1 MVDHAA
7 LHEPHAGL
15 LRAALATASPRG
27 AAAAVDLGCGA
38 GAKTAWLAAL
48 CAPGALV
55 VGVDLEREA
64 LRAAPA
70 GVWAAGDAHA
80 LPLRAASCDLI
91 WCVAALGL
99 FADPARALAE
109 ARRALRPGGTLVLAV
124 AGERWVR
131 LREAASP
138 APLVAAPP
146 ADGLGDELRDAL
158 EAAGLRAGRPA
169 AYLLDPPGLAPLA
182 AALPLAER
190 DGASPG
196 EPEPRPVLLVAAGR
210 VPGG

>member
-1 MVDHAA
+1 MFDHAA

-15 LRAALATASPRG
+15 LRAALELASPRG
-27 AAAAVDLGCGA
+27 AAAAVDLACGA

-55 VGVDLEREA
+55 VGVDAERGA
-64 LRAAPA
+64 LRTAPA
-70 GVWAAGDAHA
+70 GVWVAGDAHA
-80 LPLRAASCDLI
+80 LPLRSASCDLI

-109 ARRALRPGGTLVLAV
+109 ARRALRPGGALVLAV

-131 LREAASP
+131 LRAA
-138 APLVAAPP
+138 APPLAAPPP

-158 EAAGLRAGRPA
+158 EAAGLRAGPLA
-169 AYLLDPPGLAPLA
+169 AYLLDPPGLAPLDA
-182 AALPLAER
+182 AFPLAEL

-196 EPEPRPVLLVAAGR
+196 EPEPRPVLLVAVGR
-210 VPGG
+210 VPGA